1 MNRGLVLGG
10 CGGGLFV
17 EFVGE
22 VGVEA
27 FDEMAVGV
35 HGDDDGAVSESG
47 RSYVRW
53 LYGSPARYP
62 GGRCPFWGAFGA
74 QRLTKS

>member
-27 FDEMAVGV
+27 FHEMAVGV
-35 HGDDDGAVSESG
+35 HGDDDGADDHGPLPYLCSVPP
-47 RSYVRW
+47 
-53 LYGSPARYP
+53 LGSN
-62 GGRCPFWGAFGA
+62 
-74 QRLTKS
+74 S

>member
-27 FDEMAVGV
+27 FHEMAVGV

-47 RSYVRW
+47 LDGFGV
-53 LYGSPARYP
+53 GSWGDEE
-62 GGRCPFWGAFGA
+62 GGVGVSQVVVSEWS
-74 QRLTKS
+74 TY